1 MPYLSLY
8 EPLMKLCIDLEATN
22 LQCLPQTKN
31 ATYRSAA
38 TATEF
43 LECQA
48 EVVEKKVN
56 KEIQR
61 IGSYG
66 LMINEYTDVS
76 ARKHLALVCK
86 YLDSGSSKL
95 AFLQDVQLE
104 NDTAQTIYEA
114 MKKHLDSASIPIDKM
129 TSFASDG
136 PAVMVGKKNGV
147 IAHLKRDNDS
157 VIHLHCLNHRS
168 KAFNSITI
176 MSNTDELL
184 TNLFKYYHYSTVRSE
199 SLNAIQNLLR
209 ETGEFECKNNL
220 TVKKA
225 VHTRWLSHEAAVQTV
240 RKLYI
245 PIIMDLENAVVSGRD

>member
-1 MPYLSLY
+1 MEHGQRVKRLLTVFDKLQKKEFDALKDAQKVLYFLIEHNLPYLSLY
-8 EPLMKLCIDLEATN
+8 EPLMKLCIDLGATN

-31 ATYRSAA
+31 ATYKSAA
-38 TATEF
+38 TAAEF

-61 IGSYG
+61 SWSYG
-66 LMINEYTDVS
+66 LMIDVS

-86 YLDSGSSKL
+86 YVDSGSSKL

-104 NDTAQTIYEA
+104 NGAAQTIYEA

-136 PAVMVGKKNGV
+136 PAVMVGKKNEV

-157 VIHLHCLNHRS
+157 VIHLHCLNHWLQLAVS

-176 MSNTDELL
+176 MSNTNELL
-184 TNLFKYYHYSTVRSE
+184 TGLFKY
-199 SLNAIQNLLR
+199 
-209 ETGEFECKNNL
+209 
-220 TVKKA
+220 
-225 VHTRWLSHEAAVQTV
+225 
-240 RKLYI
+240 
-245 PIIMDLENAVVSGRD
+245 